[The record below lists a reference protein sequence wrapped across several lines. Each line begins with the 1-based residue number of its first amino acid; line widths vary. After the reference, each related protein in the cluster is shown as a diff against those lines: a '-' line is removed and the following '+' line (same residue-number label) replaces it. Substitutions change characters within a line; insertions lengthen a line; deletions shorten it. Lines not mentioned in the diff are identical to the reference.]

1 MLCAYLKYLSIRFR
15 FQVQLPITQLEPTL
29 VCGIKQ
35 DLEPSVKGVKGIG
48 LELPPLGF
56 FFGLKKELEL
66 GLILWWFGE
75 RKLEMFFWKN
85 MILIIILGIGFFNYK
100 FSLGFIVRSFQFW
113 IERSKFKVIFSFLLL
128 HFFSWCCLFFVFFTL
143 VLFFTLTLHVNVQ
156 GVLFHFG
163 ASHWCLWFS
172 IFTVWLWVLFF
183 KLVCCKPPL
192 LNMLSPLF
200 FLSHY
205 KYSCCNL

>member
-75 RKLEMFFWKN
+75 RKLEMFF
-85 MILIIILGIGFFNYK
+85 
-100 FSLGFIVRSFQFW
+100 
-113 IERSKFKVIFSFLLL
+113 
-128 HFFSWCCLFFVFFTL
+128 
-143 VLFFTLTLHVNVQ
+143 
-156 GVLFHFG
+156 
-163 ASHWCLWFS
+163 
-172 IFTVWLWVLFF
+172 
-183 KLVCCKPPL
+183 
-192 LNMLSPLF
+192 
-200 FLSHY
+200 
-205 KYSCCNL
+205 